1 MSVAVDGVAG
11 LSMRPGTVAWWRQ
24 ATADL
29 QTVRESQMIARH
41 YAALWFSQQPV
52 AKGLQ
57 AQFVESADHFA
68 SRTHDLEL
76 LGQVIQAPVS
86 VQRDLVLLNPAS
98 HQLMW
103 LMMFS
108 QEIMSCRRRGE
119 GHVVT
124 QSAPR
129 STVDAA
135 LMDVAEAL
143 RGRVG
148 ASRIVLFGSRTS

>member
-57 AQFVESADHFA
+57 AHSLRVPITSPPV
-68 SRTHDLEL
+68 RTTW
-76 LGQVIQAPVS
+76 S
-86 VQRDLVLLNPAS
+86 S
-98 HQLMW
+98 W
-103 LMMFS
+103 
-108 QEIMSCRRRGE
+108 
-119 GHVVT
+119 
-124 QSAPR
+124 
-129 STVDAA
+129 
-135 LMDVAEAL
+135 
-143 RGRVG
+143 GR
-148 ASRIVLFGSRTS
+148 